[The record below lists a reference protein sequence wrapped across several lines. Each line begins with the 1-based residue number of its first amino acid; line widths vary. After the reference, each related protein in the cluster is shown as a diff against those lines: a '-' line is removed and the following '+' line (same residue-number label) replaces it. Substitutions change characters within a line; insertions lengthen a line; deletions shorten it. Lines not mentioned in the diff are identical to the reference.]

1 MCRFDPSGFATS
13 MLTYHGRKVYVGFS
27 GGADS
32 TALLALLTECADK
45 LQLTLHAI
53 HFDHQLRNDSAED
66 ACWCEEF
73 CQNRNIPFSAFKL
86 DVTETM
92 SGAEGVEAAAR
103 RLRLD
108 KWRELVEPGA
118 LAALGHHCDDRVE
131 NLMLRLCRGSNAS
144 GLTSMRREAQINGVN
159 FIRPLLDWSKTDIVS
174 YLHSIGIN
182 YWREDSSNN
191 DNDFRRNFFRNRIM
205 PDVYAALEFA
215 EKGVPHSID
224 ALEQDAL
231 LLEELAQKTFKSV
244 RNLPGMPLEFLQ
256 KQHPALKIRVLRLWL
271 AEQSGADII
280 PDRRLMERLSALP
293 PDVSSG
299 ETRYIPLKGIT
310 RLRLRNGVLRIDHDI
325 PVPEAVHWNWQVQ
338 EQVRFGNFTIR
349 AEVLDKGTDMPEPG
363 RFRACFDA
371 DAMPG
376 VLTLRS
382 WWEGDRMSV
391 SGRCNQVKL
400 KKLFSDTGIPA
411 EEKPCYPVFALPNGE
426 IIWLGGV
433 RRSDFRLV
441 SDATSRVLC
450 LSIGV

>member
-1 MCRFDPSGFATS
+1 MCRFDPSG
-13 MLTYHGRKVYVGFS
+13 LCGKKVYVGFS

-32 TALLALLTECADK
+32 TALLLLLSECAEK
-45 LQLTLHAI
+45 LKLTLHAI
-53 HFDHQLRNDSAED
+53 HFDHQLRNDSADD

-73 CQNRNIPFSAFKL
+73 CKNKNIPFSKFKL
-86 DVTETM
+86 DVTGTM
-92 SGAEGVEAAAR
+92 NGAEGVEAAAR
-103 RLRLD
+103 RLRLN
-108 KWRELVEPGA
+108 KWRELVEPSA
-118 LAALGHHCDDRVE
+118 LAALGHHRDDRVE
-131 NLMLRLCRGSNAS
+131 NLMLRLCRGSNVS

-159 FIRPLLDWSKTDIVS
+159 FIRPLLDWSKDEIVS
-174 YLHSIGIN
+174 YLHSVGIDS
-182 YWREDSSNN
+182 WREDSSNN

-205 PDVYAALEFA
+205 PEIYAALKFA

-244 RNLPGMPLEFLQ
+244 SNLPGMPLGFLQ

-271 AEQSGADII
+271 AEQRGADII

-299 ETRYIPLKGIT
+299 ETRYIPLKGTT
-310 RLRLRNGVLRIDHDI
+310 RLKLRNGVLRIDHDI
-325 PVPEAVHWNWQVQ
+325 PVPEAVDWHWQTQ
-338 EQVRFGNFTIR
+338 EQLSFGNYTIR
-349 AEVLDKGTDMPEPG
+349 AEVLEKTTDMPEPG

-371 DAMPG
+371 DNIPE

-382 WWEGDRMSV
+382 WWEGDRMGV

-400 KKLFSDTGIPA
+400 KKLFSDAGVPA
-411 EEKPCYPVFALPNGE
+411 EEKQSYPVFTLPNGE

-433 RRSDFRLV
+433 RRSDFGLV
-441 SDATSRVLC
+441 SEETIRVLC